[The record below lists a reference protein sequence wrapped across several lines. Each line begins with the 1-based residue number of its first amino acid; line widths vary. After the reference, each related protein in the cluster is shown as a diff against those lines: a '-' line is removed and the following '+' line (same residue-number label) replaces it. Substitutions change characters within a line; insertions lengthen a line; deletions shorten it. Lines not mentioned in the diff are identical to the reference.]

1 MAESE
6 RPARDRMVF
15 SAAQL
20 LRTQGVGGT
29 GLRDVVAHANAPR
42 GSLQHYFPGG
52 KEQLVAEAVA
62 WAGRY
67 AARRVRRNAESLE
80 DATPGN
86 LFAAMV
92 APWRTEF
99 AGQGFGNGCPIV
111 ATVADSAAMSE
122 KLRESAAAAFAE
134 WRKPLVEAL
143 EQMGVSPARVASLAV
158 LMISSLEGAIV
169 LARAEQDVAPLDSI
183 VEELRPLL
191 DGAVDKRRR
200 KLA

>member
-92 APWRTEF
+92 EPWRAEF
-99 AGQGFGNGCPIV
+99 ADQGFGNGCPIV
-111 ATVADSAAMSE
+111 ATVADSAALSE
-122 KLRESAAAAFAE
+122 KLRESAAGAFAE

-143 EQMGVSPARVASLAV
+143 EQMGVSPTRAASLAV

-169 LARAEQDVAPLDSI
+169 LARAEHDVAPLDSV